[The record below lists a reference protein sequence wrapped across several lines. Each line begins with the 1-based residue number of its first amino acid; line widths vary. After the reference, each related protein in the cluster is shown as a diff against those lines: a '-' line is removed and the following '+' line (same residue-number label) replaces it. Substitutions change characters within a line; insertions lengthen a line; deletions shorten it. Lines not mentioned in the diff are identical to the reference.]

1 MKKII
6 LAAVTALSMLTT
18 AAVTAAAVE
27 SHQEIYAN
35 GSNASVFINN
45 DFFTGVARMEPL
57 FHDDEISSAYV
68 TFNPGVRTNWHYHP
82 KGQLLI
88 VTYGSGLTQELG
100 QPIREIKAGD
110 VIWCPPG
117 VMHWHGGGYQTA
129 MTHLAVTKIADGK
142 TVTWLN
148 KVTDAEYNGR

>member
-1 MKKII
+1 MRKFI
-6 LAAVTALSMLTT
+6 LAAVTTFLMLAS
-18 AAVTAAAVE
+18 AAVNAAEAGN
-27 SHQEIYAN
+27 HQEVYTN
-35 GSNASVFINN
+35 GSNGSVTINN
-45 DFFTGVARMEPL
+45 DYFIGIARMEPL
-57 FHDDEISSAYV
+57 FRDDEINSAYV

-100 QPIREIKAGD
+100 QPIKEIKAGD

-117 VMHWHGGGYQTA
+117 VTHWHGGGYQTA
-129 MTHLAVTKIADGK
+129 MTHLVVTKITDGK

>member
-35 GSNASVFINN
+35 GSNASVSINN

-68 TFNPGVRTNWHYHP
+68 TFNSGVRTNWHYHP

-100 QPIREIKAGD
+100 QPIKEIKAGD

>member
-35 GSNASVFINN
+35 GSNASVSINN

>member
-1 MKKII
+1 MKKTI
-6 LAAVTALSMLTT
+6 LAAVTALFMLAAT
-18 AAVTAAAVE
+18 AVNAAEVE
-27 SHQEIYAN
+27 THQEIYAN
-35 GSNASVFINN
+35 GSNASVSINN

-100 QPIREIKAGD
+100 QPIKEIKAGD

-117 VMHWHGGGYQTA
+117 VMHWHGGGYKTA
-129 MTHLAVTKIADGK
+129 MTHLAVTKIFDGK

>member
-35 GSNASVFINN
+35 GNNASVSINN

>member
-1 MKKII
+1 MKKTFF
-6 LAAVTALSMLTT
+6 ALTT
-18 AAVTAAAVE
+18 AFMMLAASAVNAAEAE
-27 SHQEIYAN
+27 THQEIYAN

-45 DFFTGVARMEPL
+45 DFFTGVARMESL
-57 FHDDEISSAYV
+57 FHDNEISSAYV
-68 TFNPGVRTNWHYHP
+68 TFAPGVRTNWHYHP

-100 QPIREIKAGD
+100 QPIKEIKAGD

-117 VMHWHGGGYQTA
+117 VTHWHGGGYKTA
-129 MTHLAVTKIADGK
+129 MTHIAVTKIDNGK

-148 KVTDAEYNGR
+148 NVTDAEYNGK

>member
-1 MKKII
+1 MKKFFS
-6 LAAVTALSMLTT
+6 AALTALFILTAGSVN
-18 AAVTAAAVE
+18 AATTE
-27 SHQEIYAN
+27 KHQEIYTN
-35 GSNASVFINN
+35 GRNASVDINN
-45 DFFTGVARMEPL
+45 DFFTGIARMEPL

-68 TFNPGVRTNWHYHP
+68 TFAPGVRTNWHYHP

-100 QPIREIKAGD
+100 QPIKEIKAGD

-117 VMHWHGGGYQTA
+117 VTHWHGGGYQTA
-129 MTHLAVTKIADGK
+129 MTHLAVTKITDGK

>member
-1 MKKII
+1 MKKTI
-6 LAAVTALSMLTT
+6 LAAMTALFML
-18 AAVTAAAVE
+18 AAAAVNAAE
-27 SHQEIYAN
+27 VVIHQEIYAN
-35 GSNASVFINN
+35 GSNASVPINN

-57 FHDDEISSAYV
+57 FHDNEISSAYV

-100 QPIREIKAGD
+100 QPIKEIKAGD

-117 VMHWHGGGYQTA
+117 VTHWHGGGYQTA
-129 MTHLAVTKIADGK
+129 MTHLAVTKFADGK

>member
-35 GSNASVFINN
+35 GSNASVSINN
-45 DFFTGVARMEPL
+45 DFFKGVARMEPL

-100 QPIREIKAGD
+100 QPIKEIKAGD

>member
-35 GSNASVFINN
+35 GSNASVSINN

-110 VIWCPPG
+110 VIWSPPG

>member
-1 MKKII
+1 MKKTV
-6 LAAVTALSMLTT
+6 LAAMTALFML
-18 AAVTAAAVE
+18 AAAAVNAAE
-27 SHQEIYAN
+27 VATHQEIYAN
-35 GSNASVFINN
+35 GSNASVPINN

-68 TFNPGVRTNWHYHP
+68 TFNPGVRTNRHYHP

-88 VTYGSGLTQELG
+88 VTYGSGLTQELR

-117 VMHWHGGGYQTA
+117 VTHWHGGGYKTA